1 MQVLAEV
8 DGRIFKEAI
17 AARHAAL
24 AASAVQSDISL
35 DAASHVS
42 HVNAL
47 TLLAVLQIR
56 VSMKLRNLRGWNAA
70 FSMQSIDVLTHDKLQ
85 MVLFHELNERH
96 MSLGRVRLL
105 DREHSR
111 RLLLARC
118 GLTRRLIAGSPG
130 STGRCRSWLLSGS
143 PGGASR

>member
-17 AARHAAL
+17 AAWHAAL

-56 VSMKLRNLRGWNAA
+56 VAMELRNLRSWNTT
-70 FSMQSIDVLTHDKLQ
+70 FSMQSIDILAHDELQ
-85 MVLFHELNERH
+85 KVLFHKLDERH

-118 GLTRRLIAGSPG
+118 GLSRLLITSSPG
-130 STGRCRSWLLSGS
+130 STCRCRS
-143 PGGASR
+143 